1 VVFISINSN
10 GNPGRKP
17 IRLWFFPVKCYKTAM
32 TGSKAPMI
40 FGIFQLP
47 RNTFSFFAKP
57 LAFLIVAAML
67 ASRCAAV
74 WGAESLRFGFSGAT
88 ATQLAGAIAVE
99 QRLFDLY
106 GVTVEFTQSAGT
118 TMIRALDSGS
128 LQVAVVGGGQAL
140 SAYLKGVDV
149 RIISGLVNAVP
160 FQLWSKPEISRL
172 KDLKGRLIANTPPGT
187 SLNLGNQILLAR
199 AGLDPTKDVKLIAF
213 GRLGL
218 VSQALFT
225 GVVDAALLSPPE
237 TIEAKRT
244 GLHMIMDLAMA
255 RIPCPFTSVVT
266 TRVVLEKSTMELE
279 RFLRGILHGL
289 KLAITNPDMAKKT
302 ISRNMRLNDPEAIDE
317 VYQRV
322 VMVYERLPM
331 VPKEAIDT
339 VVKLSPASSS
349 RNPYG
354 VLDMSLLER
363 IDKEGFTRSLY
374 GTK

>member
-1 VVFISINSN
+1 
-10 GNPGRKP
+10 
-17 IRLWFFPVKCYKTAM
+17 M
-32 TGSKAPMI
+32 TGSRALVI
-40 FGIFQLP
+40 FGIFERP
-47 RNTFSFFAKP
+47 KNNFSFFAKL
-57 LAFLIVAAML
+57 LALLAVTACML

-74 WGAESLRFGFSGAT
+74 WSAESLRFGFSGAT

-106 GVTVEFTQSAGT
+106 GVNVEFTQSAGT

-128 LQVAVVGGGQAL
+128 LQVAIVGGGQAL

-160 FQLWSKPEISRL
+160 FQLWAKPDISQL
-172 KDLKGRLIANTPPGT
+172 KDLKGKLIANTPPGT

-199 AGLDPTKDVKLIAF
+199 AGLDPAKDVKLIAF

-237 TIEAKRT
+237 TIEAKRV
-244 GLHMIMDLAMA
+244 GLHMIMDLVTA

-266 TRVVLEKSTMELE
+266 TRPVLEKSPPAME
-279 RFLRGILHGL
+279 RFLKGILHGL

-302 ISRNMRLNDPEAIDE
+302 ISRNMPLNDAEAIEE

-339 VVKLSPASSS
+339 VVKLSPAPSD

-374 GTK
+374 GAK